1 MSLFKGAGV
10 ALITPFNE
18 DNSVNYEMLR
28 TLVKRQID
36 GGTDAIIV
44 CGTTGEP
51 ATMTEEEKLSVI
63 KCVVDETAGR
73 IPVIA
78 GTGANCT
85 QNVIDF
91 SQKVEKLGV
100 DGLLVVTPYYNKA
113 TQNGLYAHY
122 AAIAG
127 SVGLPIIMYNVPSRT
142 GCNILPQTAARLGR
156 DFENIVGIKEASGN
170 ISQVARLKK
179 LAGDD
184 LDIYSGNDDQVIP
197 ILSLGGVGVISVLS
211 NVMPAAVHDMVMEY
225 LDGNIK
231 SAFDIQLKYLDFIE
245 ALFCEVNPIPV
256 KAAMKL
262 LGYDVGGLRLPLT
275 ELEEANKVRL
285 KESMENLK
293 DKLTY
298 GKTKLEAGQYAKPG
312 AGCDGKCH

>member
-28 TLVKRQID
+28 TLVRRQID

-51 ATMTEEEKLSVI
+51 ATMAEEEKLSVI
-63 KCVVDETAGR
+63 KCVVDETAGQ
-73 IPVIA
+73 IP
-78 GTGANCT
+78 
-85 QNVIDF
+85 VIDF

-127 SVGLPIIMYNVPSRT
+127 AVGLPIIMYNVPSRT

-170 ISQVARLKK
+170 ISQVAKLKK

-197 ILSLGGVGVISVLS
+197 ILSLGGIGVISVLS
-211 NVMPAAVHDMVMEY
+211 NVMPAAVHDMVMKY
-225 LDGNIK
+225 LNGNIK
-231 SAFDIQLKYLDFIE
+231 SALDIQLKYLDLIE

-275 ELEEANKVRL
+275 ELEEANRERL

-293 DKLTY
+293 
-298 GKTKLEAGQYAKPG
+298 EN
-312 AGCDGKCH
+312 